1 MREHLRKGGKSPYTK
16 ILWILPHVKCI
27 NFSEM
32 EIMEALKEMC
42 SKQSVKF
49 MYDFKVQGVR
59 KILPDE
65 KVEKIFWSPSVGRSV
80 GQSVII
86 F

>member
-1 MREHLRKGGKSPYTK
+1 MRGHLRKGEKSPYTK

-65 KVEKIFWSPSVGRSV
+65 NFLESVGRSV
-80 GQSVII
+80 NLS
-86 F
+86 